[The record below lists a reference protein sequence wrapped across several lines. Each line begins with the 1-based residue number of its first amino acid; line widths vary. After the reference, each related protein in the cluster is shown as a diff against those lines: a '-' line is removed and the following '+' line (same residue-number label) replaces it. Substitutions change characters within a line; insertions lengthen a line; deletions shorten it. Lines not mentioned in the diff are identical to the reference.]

1 MFTVSKKRTAG
12 PWVIVLIT
20 ILSFAPGTSYAQNQA
35 SELQTMQSFLA
46 IMDSYFDLI
55 QSTHDIASN
64 REKSAIIQ
72 MHKIQEVY
80 EDLGKKAKAADV
92 LRSVLQD
99 SKNSTIRNAAYM
111 LLADN
116 LKDTGRADEA
126 LTLLKQALSEN
137 IAAAK

>member
-1 MFTVSKKRTAG
+1 MYTVRKTRAG
-12 PWVIVLIT
+12 GPSTFILCAF
-20 ILSFAPGTSYAQNQA
+20 LSFGSTTGFAQTQT
-35 SELQTMQSFLA
+35 SELQTMQSFLS

-55 QSTHDIASN
+55 QSTHDIAAD

-72 MHKIQEVY
+72 MQKIQEVY
-80 EDLGKKAKAADV
+80 EELGKKAQAAEV

-137 IAAAK
+137 IAADK